1 MTNDEKRTAIYSLLL
16 TVGFLPSIAGFE
28 YFLEAD
34 FLYKTCHSSLNEL
47 YEILGEKHGKSPK
60 AVARDMITALKNA
73 YNRGWLVR
81 FNDIIGFELIDPKVR
96 VKIKAF
102 MAILSDFVAN
112 ENFMNSLL
120 GKRLA
125 LIKEREAYDITDD

>member
-1 MTNDEKRTAIYSLLL
+1 
-16 TVGFLPSIAGFE
+16 
-28 YFLEAD
+28 
-34 FLYKTCHSSLNEL
+34 
-47 YEILGEKHGKSPK
+47 
-60 AVARDMITALKNA
+60 MITALKNA